1 MIFIEMKAGRG
12 DNTEI
17 IKQLKGSE
25 ALMTYSQKN
34 GQLFWH
40 KSNFIYGYNAR
51 FISLK
56 NINIAKRTT
65 RAKEDTQQCDRPE
78 NMLKI
83 YSPNTLVFN
92 RLIGKLS

>member
-1 MIFIEMKAGRG
+1 MIFLEMKAGRG
-12 DNTEI
+12 EKTEI

-25 ALMTYSQKN
+25 ALMTYCQKI
-34 GQLFWH
+34 GQLFWQ
-40 KSNFIYGYNAR
+40 KSNFLYGYNPR

-65 RAKEDTQQCDRPE
+65 REKANPQQCDRPE
-78 NMLKI
+78 NMLQI

-92 RLIGKLS
+92 KLIGKLW